1 MSIHD
6 EHKKMRIKNLVVLF
20 EIQAE
25 KLDLTNDGQTYKSLR
40 TARAWTKFLARF
52 YK

>member
-20 EIQAE
+20 EMQEE
-25 KLDLTNDGQTYKSLR
+25 KLDLTNDGQRYKSLR
-40 TARAWTKFLARF
+40 TARAWTRFLARF